1 MTREA
6 KPDRAPI
13 DVHDPRVVASID
25 RYWRKNLRIM
35 AVLLILWAVVG
46 LGCGVL
52 LADTL
57 NQYRLGGFPLGFWFA
72 QQGSILAFVLL
83 ILVYAL
89 SLNRLDARHHR
100 EIEQL
105 RAEATEPDPQT

>member
-6 KPDRAPI
+6 KSDRPAI
-13 DVHDPRVVASID
+13 DAHDPRIVASID
-25 RYWRKNLRIM
+25 QYWRANLRMM
-35 AVLLILWAVVG
+35 AVLLLLWAVVG
-46 LGCGVL
+46 LGFGVL

-72 QQGSILAFVLL
+72 QQGSILGFVLL

-89 SLNRLDARHHR
+89 YMNRLDARHHR
-100 EIEQL
+100 ELERL
-105 RAEATEPDPQT
+105 RGRENDRGPEA